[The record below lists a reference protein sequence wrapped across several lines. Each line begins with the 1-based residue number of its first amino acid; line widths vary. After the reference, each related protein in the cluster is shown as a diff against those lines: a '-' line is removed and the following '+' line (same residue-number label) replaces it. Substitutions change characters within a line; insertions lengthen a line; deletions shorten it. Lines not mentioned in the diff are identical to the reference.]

1 MTIASLASD
10 STPTMQAFRFQKA
23 PDEEPLL
30 EFEEFTASTCWVRDS
45 LYSVIWLSEGRCIC
59 QNDRVRL
66 EVRAPALIF
75 ATPFQN
81 LELLPEGVPFAG
93 KRLRFHGDFYCIERH
108 KAEVSCNGV
117 IFNNVYAVP
126 FVALDEPGH
135 QQVSRYLA
143 LLEEDFQHV
152 RDPGWEEMA
161 IAHLKIL
168 LIIATRL
175 KLRAIETNKAG
186 LATDVQPTLLQL
198 RSLIEEHFREWHKPS
213 QYATALQITGSA
225 LARLTGRHLHKTP
238 TELIME
244 RLLLEAK
251 RLLHF
256 TTMSVKEIAFHLGFE
271 DFGYFGRLFKKHSG
285 VTPTEYRQ
293 RVGIVLLG

>member
-1 MTIASLASD
+1 
-10 STPTMQAFRFQKA
+10 MQEFRFRRV
-23 PDEEPLL
+23 PGEEPLL
-30 EFEEFTASTCWVRDS
+30 KFDEFADSTRWERDA
-45 LYSVIWLSEGRCIC
+45 LYSIIWLAEGRCLC
-59 QNDRVRL
+59 RNGRVRH
-66 EVRAPALIF
+66 EIRAPALIF
-75 ATPFQN
+75 STPFQD
-81 LELLPEGVPFAG
+81 LELLPDRVPFAG
-93 KRLRFHGDFYCIERH
+93 RRLRFHGDFYCIERH

-126 FVALDEPGH
+126 FVALDEQGDR
-135 QQVSRYLA
+135 QVARYLA
-143 LLEEDFQHV
+143 LLEESFRHV
-152 RDPGWEEMA
+152 GDPGWEEMA

-175 KLRAIETNKAG
+175 RLRESEAKQDG
-186 LATDVQPTLLQL
+186 LPAEVGPTLLRL
-198 RSLIEEHFREWHKPS
+198 RGLIEAHFREWHKPS
-213 QYATALQITGSA
+213 HYAMALQISGSA

-256 TTMSVKEIAFHLGFE
+256 TTMSVKEIAFHLGFG
-271 DFGYFGRLFKKHSG
+271 DFGYFGRLFKKHAG
-285 VTPTEYRQ
+285 VTPTEYRH